1 MKKSIYLLVGFLI
14 SFGATAQEFTP
25 TTPLKESNK
34 ITKGVL
40 PNGLTYYIYSTP
52 VNKNTASYYIIQN
65 VGSILENDDQKGLAH
80 FLEHMA
86 FNGTKNFPDKA
97 ILNTMQ
103 THGAVFGRNINAYTS
118 IDETVYNLDNIPT
131 NVPGLVDTCL
141 LILHDWADELSLEE
155 EEIDAERGVITE
167 EWRTRNDGGQ
177 RIYDLLTPI
186 YYNNSKYAER
196 SPIGTM
202 EVVQNFK
209 YKAVR
214 DFYHDWYRTD
224 LQAIVVVGDI
234 NAQEVEAKI
243 KSLFSKI
250 PAIKNPRERFEV
262 SIADNIEPN
271 FKVAVDKEVTNS
283 TITMLVTQNEKI
295 KYNTFVDL
303 QTKIENDLANS
314 ILNARLKELTLSQ
327 NAPFKDAVVGFDKL
341 LRTNMALSMDIMPKP
356 NLQKEAFETVITEY
370 VRAEKFGFS
379 EGEIERAIA
388 AKKTAYENAIERE
401 NEKSHAAIIEIA
413 KSNYLEGKVM
423 RDVSAEYEMAKAIF
437 SKVDSKSLQQR
448 LNDNYTAKNRA
459 IAVTG
464 VIGENNITR
473 EEALKILADTENST
487 TLEAYV
493 DSFAGRTLLENEV
506 VKPGKIKK
514 EKKNKEIGSTT
525 FTLSNGVVVHY
536 KFADKNKSEVL
547 VTAESYGGSSLY
559 QPKDFPSLRQTAALA
574 QMSGIADFSSS
585 ELKKLLAGKT
595 VQTRT
600 SIGSINEKIEGYST
614 AKDFETL
621 LKVIRLQFTAPRFD
635 AAMFDLMKNNLENA
649 LVARAENLNAK
660 MGDSLS
666 NAMYGKNN
674 PNIRMMNQAYIDDL
688 SFERMQQIYK
698 ERFANVADFQFYIV
712 GDVSADAVKPL
723 LEKYIAG
730 IPTTKS
736 RETFKDNT
744 VAWQSSKID
753 KDVFLPMENAKSTVI
768 IQFEDKLKFD
778 QKNKLM
784 GKMLADVLS
793 LRYMATLREQEG
805 GTYGASTGFTLE
817 NRPQESGKLFISFE
831 CDSEKVES
839 LLPIVY
845 QEIEKIKAGII
856 IDEDIEK
863 TKNNYFKSREDSK
876 SYNGYSYD
884 VLYNY
889 YIDGYNMN
897 DPMTYEN
904 IVKSITKADLQ
915 NFAKE
920 YFDGSKS
927 SEVVFKPTK

>member
-1 MKKSIYLLVGFLI
+1 MKKSIYLLIGFLI
-14 SFGATAQEFTP
+14 SFGATAQDFTP
-25 TTPLKESNK
+25 TTPLKESGK

-40 PNGLTYYIYSTP
+40 ANGLTYYIYSTP

-97 ILNTMQ
+97 ILNTLQ

-118 IDETVYNLDNIPT
+118 LDETVYNLDNIPT

-141 LILHDWADELSLEE
+141 LVLHDWADELSLEE

-177 RIYDLLTPI
+177 RVYDQLTPT
-186 YYNNSKYAER
+186 YYNNSKYAQR

-202 EVVQNFK
+202 DIVQNFK
-209 YKAVR
+209 YKALR

-234 NAQEVEAKI
+234 NATEIEAKI
-243 KSLFSKI
+243 KTLFSKI
-250 PAIKNPRERFEV
+250 PAIKNPIERYEV
-262 SIADNIEPN
+262 SIEDNIEPN
-271 FKVAVDKEVTNS
+271 FKVALDKEVTRS
-283 TITMLVTQNEKI
+283 SITFLISQNQKM
-295 KYNTFVDL
+295 KYNTYADL
-303 QTKIENDLANS
+303 QSRLENEIASSLLNS
-314 ILNARLKELTLSQ
+314 RLKELTLSQ
-327 NAPFKDAVVGFDKL
+327 SAPFKDAYVGFDKL
-341 LRTNMALSMDIMPKP
+341 LRTNKALSIDITPKP
-356 NLQKEAFETVITEY
+356 NLQKEAFDAVVTEY
-370 VRAEKFGFS
+370 MRAKKFGFS

-388 AKKTAYENAIERE
+388 SKKTAYENLIERE
-401 NEKSHAAIIEIA
+401 NETSHAAIIEIT
-413 KSNYLEGKVM
+413 KSNYLDGKVM
-423 RDVSAEYEMAKAIF
+423 RDIKAEYEMAKAIF
-437 SKVDSKSLQQR
+437 AGVNTARLQDR
-448 LNDNYTAKNRA
+448 LTENFTAKNRA

-464 VIGENNITR
+464 VVGEKNITK
-473 EEALKILADTENST
+473 EEALKVLADAENNTSLT
-487 TLEAYV
+487 AYV
-493 DSFAGRTLLENEV
+493 DSFAGRTLLENED

-514 EKKNKEIGSTT
+514 TKKNKKLGSTT

-547 VTAESYGGSSLY
+547 VTAESFGGSSLY

-600 SIGSINEKIEGYST
+600 SINSITEKIEGYST
-614 AKDFETL
+614 AKDLETL
-621 LKVIRLQFTAPRFD
+621 LQIFRLQFTAPRFD
-635 AAMFDLMKNNLENA
+635 PAMFDLLKNNLENTI
-649 LVARAENLNAK
+649 VARAEDINAK
-660 MGDSLS
+660 MSDSLS
-666 NAMYGKNN
+666 VSIYGKNN
-674 PNIRMMNQAYIDDL
+674 PEIRMMNQSYIDDL

-698 ERFANVADFQFYIV
+698 ERFANIADFQFYIV

-730 IPTTKS
+730 IPTTKN
-736 RETFKDNT
+736 RENFKDNT
-744 VAWQSSKID
+744 TKWVSPRID
-753 KDVFLPMENAKSTVI
+753 KDVYLPMETAKSTVI
-768 IQFEDKLKFD
+768 IQFEDDMKYD

-784 GKMLADVLS
+784 GNMLADVLS

-805 GTYGASTGFTLE
+805 GTYGASTGFDAQ
-817 NRPQESGKLFISFE
+817 NRPQELGKLFISFE
-831 CDSEKVES
+831 CDDEKVES

-845 QEIEKIKAGII
+845 QEIDKIKAGNILM
-856 IDEDIEK
+856 EDIEK
-863 TKNNYFKSREDSK
+863 VKNNYFKSREDSK

-884 VLYNY
+884 VLYNFY
-889 YIDGYNMN
+889 TDGYNMN
-897 DPMTYEN
+897 DPKTYEN
-904 IVKSITKADLQ
+904 IIKSITKADLQ

-920 YFDGSKS
+920 YFDKS
-927 SEVVFKPTK
+927 RSYEVVFKPTK